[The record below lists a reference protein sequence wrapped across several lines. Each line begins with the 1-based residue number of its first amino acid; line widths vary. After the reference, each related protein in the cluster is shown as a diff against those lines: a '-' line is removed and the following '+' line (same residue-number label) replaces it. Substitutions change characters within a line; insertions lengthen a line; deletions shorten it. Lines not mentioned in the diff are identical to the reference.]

1 MDTPSQRTVS
11 RTYGFKLPADAL
23 EFLHHQARLASVQSN
38 QNLQVCDLVKAAL
51 VKVYGRDLEHL
62 LSQK

>member
-1 MDTPSQRTVS
+1 METPSELVPS
-11 RTYGFKLPADAL
+11 RTYGFKISATAL
-23 EFLHHQARLASVQSN
+23 EYLHHQARLASVQSN

-51 VKVYGRDLEHL
+51 VKVYGRELEDL